1 MNMEGKEVYRE
12 SYDYIE
18 DLLKLSC
25 TDNLTIDFN
34 RLDCNTKGELK
45 DAIYN
50 VLRKRKLEVGKV
62 IFKPGC

>member
-1 MNMEGKEVYRE
+1 MEGKEVYRE
-12 SYDYIE
+12 SYEYIE

-45 DAIYN
+45 DAIYT

>member
-1 MNMEGKEVYRE
+1 MEGKEVYRE

-45 DAIYN
+45 DAIYT

>member
-1 MNMEGKEVYRE
+1 MEGKEVYKD

-25 TDNLTIDFN
+25 TDSLTVDFS

-45 DAIYN
+45 DAIYGT
-50 VLRKRKLEVGKV
+50 LRKRKLEIGKV
-62 IFKPGC
+62 IFKSDC